1 MAENTLKA
9 RLVHAAKP
17 TASWAGTEVLKKGEL
32 GFEFAADGAVKA
44 KLGDGTSTWSA
55 LSYIIDTESN
65 SDVLTRIG
73 EAEQAIEDQKVT
85 YVAEEMENGI
95 LIGTITIGETEHKI
109 YAPTTG
115 SIEAEIG
122 EIQKD
127 VEEISGKVGTLE
139 QTVGALGAA
148 ANKGVAT
155 ELTSDSTTV
164 PTTDVV
170 LAGVNQAEQN
180 AKDHADEAIAD
191 LKEEIGTLGSAAAK
205 NVATEIADGNEDLPT
220 SDLVYDAVEV
230 AKAAAI
236 KAGEDAVA
244 QEVKDRQAAITQEVK
259 DRDAAIATAIE
270 GANDYA
276 DGAAETAETN
286 ANDYTDDKIAQE
298 ILDRNA
304 AIEKEVG
311 DAIAQEVLDR
321 NAAIK
326 EAADAEKEAREK
338 AIDDLS
344 KEVEGLIAAN
354 DAMVYMGVLDA
365 STQTLP
371 AADAGHTYKVSVG
384 GTINGLV
391 VEPGDMLIC
400 LADDTAVET
409 PGNWNVIQTNLDG
422 AVISAGT
429 STAGNIA
436 IFSSDS
442 GNVIEDSEVALE
454 DVVVADNNDSAEK
467 DMILKRTETGA
478 TWVSQEG
485 IKAGSAASADNAA
498 AADKLNTDAGA
509 ENTPVYFKDGVPVQV
524 TSLSG
529 ALVDTIT
536 TDQLSQGANVL
547 ILDGNF

>member
-65 SDVLTRIG
+65 SDVLTRIS

-85 YVAEEMENGI
+85 YVAEEMTNGI

-109 YAPTTG
+109 YAPATG

-220 SDLVYDAVEV
+220 SDLVYDAVEA
-230 AKAAAI
+230 AKA
-236 KAGEDAVA
+236 AVA

-259 DRDAAIATAIE
+259 DRNDAIATAIE
-270 GANDYA
+270 GANEYA
-276 DGAAETAETN
+276 DGAAETAESN
-286 ANDYTDDKIAQE
+286 ANTYTESKIKDAIDQE

-304 AIEKEVG
+304 AIGE
-311 DAIAQEVLDR
+311 AIDQEILDR

-429 STAGNIA
+429 STAGNIV

-485 IKAGSAASADNAA
+485 IKAGSATSADNAA

-524 TSLSG
+524 TSLNG